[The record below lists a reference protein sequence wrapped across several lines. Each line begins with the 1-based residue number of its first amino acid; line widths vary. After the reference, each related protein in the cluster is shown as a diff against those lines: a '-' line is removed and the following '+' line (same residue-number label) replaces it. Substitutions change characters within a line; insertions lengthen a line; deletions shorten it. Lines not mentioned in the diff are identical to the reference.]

1 MRTDTVVHNPS
12 PTHST
17 PLQRPSAAEWIVD
30 LLRTDGPQTMDQL
43 ANAVPGI
50 NWAQF
55 FLAVDRLTRS
65 GQVRV
70 WPPHNGDY
78 LVSLK
83 P

>member
-1 MRTDTVVHNPS
+1 MRTATVENNPR
-12 PTHST
+12 PTGT
-17 PLQRPSAAEWIVD
+17 TVLQRPSVDEWIVD

-55 FLAVDRLTRS
+55 FLAVDRLSRS
-65 GQVRV
+65 GRVSV
-70 WPPHNGDY
+70 WPPQNGDY
-78 LVSLK
+78 LLSLK